1 MALGRGIARACTRGA
16 AEQSAMEKCRTTHD
30 IASSETTR
38 EVYNFKDNL
47 FKFLFLGFLERKGSA
62 RFIIDKDGNLEFKI
76 VHSSKDAQ
84 ILFFLLRK
92 I

>member
-1 MALGRGIARACTRGA
+1 
-16 AEQSAMEKCRTTHD
+16 MEKCRTTYD

-47 FKFLFLGFLERKGSA
+47 FKCLFLGFLEGKES
-62 RFIIDKDGNLEFKI
+62 FIIDKDGNLEFKI

-84 ILFFLLRK
+84 I
-92 I
+92 

>member
-1 MALGRGIARACTRGA
+1 LQKKKTRGA

-47 FKFLFLGFLERKGSA
+47 FKFWFLGFLEGKGS
-62 RFIIDKDGNLEFKI
+62 FIIDKDGNLEFKI

-84 ILFFLLRK
+84 ILFFITAVK